1 MSVEAGSDTVREAV
15 AVFASTDTLQ
25 GAIDDLLSSG
35 FNRAEL
41 SLLAGEKA
49 VEEKLGH
56 AYEKVEQL
64 EDDPAAPKTAYV
76 STEAIGDAEGALV
89 GALVYVGAVLAAG
102 AVVATG
108 GGVAAVLTAAAV
120 AGGGSGLIGAALAK
134 LVGEA
139 HANYLQEELEH
150 GGLLLWVR
158 TWDAE
163 REKRAVDILSKHSGK
178 DVHVHTLP
186 ASTAR

>member
-1 MSVEAGSDTVREAV
+1 MTAENSPDTVREAV
-15 AVFASTDTLQ
+15 AVFQSTDALQ
-25 GAIDDLLSSG
+25 DAIDDLLSSG

-49 VEEKLGH
+49 VEEKLHH
-56 AYEKVEQL
+56 AYQKVQEL
-64 EDDPAAPKTAYV
+64 EDNPDTPKVAYV
-76 STEAIGDAEGALV
+76 STESVGDAEGALV
-89 GALVYVGAVLAAG
+89 GALVYVGAVVAAG

-108 GGVAAVLTAAAV
+108 GTMAAALGAAVI
-120 AGGGSGLIGAALAK
+120 AGGGGGLIGSAFAK
-134 LVGEA
+134 MIGES
-139 HANYLQEELEH
+139 HADYLQGELDR

-163 REKRAVDILSKHSGK
+163 HEARAVQILKKHSGQ

-186 ASTAR
+186 A